1 MNKTTIPALT
11 RLLLPVKYFDLFCNC
26 LPLVKFISRT
36 LEDKLEHLDLL
47 HVIGGSFL
55 STHLNNI
62 DFRAGRIL
70 SSEIMQRLRTQH
82 YEEFVGPLLEKV
94 QNVLSKKEG
103 GLQAKVRVEDGD
115 PVKKIVAI
123 CEQESYSTLI
133 LARRKKGEQDEVAET
148 VLNGVLNHHLDA
160 SIYIVGED
168 GFPPDKHPVS
178 RVMIGIDGSEAALAA
193 VQEAAIFLNRC
204 ESDVEEIR
212 LVNVRDP
219 SCFLGESEINC
230 KQASDKGYRHL
241 QEAEEMMVQG
251 GVDKTKIVTMLL
263 FGRPG
268 ATLASHAREFGATM
282 LFIGRRNRMKIAE
295 VLLGSVSGDVIHR
308 CRKATVVLVS

>member
-1 MNKTTIPALT
+1 MRKTTIPALT
-11 RLLLPVKYFDLFCNC
+11 RLLFPVKDFDLFSHS
-26 LPLVKFISRT
+26 LPLVEFISRT
-36 LEDKLEHLDLL
+36 MEKKLERLDLL

-62 DFRAGRIL
+62 DFRAGRVL
-70 SSEIMQRLRTQH
+70 SSELMQRLRTQH
-82 YEEFVGPLLEKV
+82 YENFVSPLLDKV
-94 QNVLSKKEG
+94 QNLLFEKEG

-115 PVKKIVAI
+115 PVKRIISI
-123 CEQESYSTLI
+123 CEQERYTTLI
-133 LARRKKGEQDEVAET
+133 LARRKKKEQDEVAET

-168 GFPPDKHPVS
+168 GFPPEKHPAS
-178 RVMIGIDGSEAALAA
+178 RIMIGIDGSEAALAA
-193 VQEAAIFLNRC
+193 VEEAAIFLNRSG
-204 ESDVEEIR
+204 SDVEEIL

-219 SCFLGESEINC
+219 SCFLGENEISC
-230 KQASDKGYRHL
+230 KQASDKGYHHL
-241 QEAEEMMVQG
+241 QEAEEILVGQ
-251 GVDKTKIVTMLL
+251 GVDTSKIVTMLL

-308 CRKATVVLVS
+308 CRKTTVVLVS